1 MPIGIPTIC
10 WYTMSPNCT
19 YIFSMRKVKASL
31 NSVQVQHLYE
41 SYVLL
46 EKNPALS
53 EVQRYVFDSL
63 FQNPCLVPALAQSF
77 FILHV
82 TIQYHDLNIVRNDNL
97 EVFYIKARNLENLSH
112 FHITRIFIWSSTH
125 VKRMPTGGPK
135 KRMLKSAFSNTRW
148 LMIELAQEIQL

>member
-10 WYTMSPNCT
+10 WYTMSPNYI

-53 EVQRYVFDSL
+53 EVQRYAFDSL
-63 FQNPCLVPALAQSF
+63 LKHHLTRDNSF
-77 FILHV
+77 SLIRSCGKDDYNV
-82 TIQYHDLNIVRNDNL
+82 
-97 EVFYIKARNLENLSH
+97 E
-112 FHITRIFIWSSTH
+112 
-125 VKRMPTGGPK
+125 
-135 KRMLKSAFSNTRW
+135 KSKEDT
-148 LMIELAQEIQL
+148 